1 MQAINVQSAQ
11 LVAQRMPVIL
21 QRIQPALE
29 DALKQAIGQEITAP
43 RLSSSPD
50 AQQLQGVRGW
60 FKRAVAVLLMVTL
73 TLSSTGQAIAQASN
87 LITGSNG
94 RPYTGYRA
102 DGTYVQAGRTDSSHH
117 QQVQD
122 YHLLQHQLQNPA
134 LWTTSAVALSS
145 STNPDFVQMTI
156 DQMMAAIAPTGTY
169 APGEAEPGG
178 LYLGRLYLNIN
189 NPYLAGAGVLS
200 APPADAPES
209 GATPPTGPLID
220 NYQHYALALAYA
232 QSKAGGG
239 ASGDEPTGG
248 WQSSVDG
255 QYVGKSHEDS
265 ANSLKGKAFNDFI
278 GKAVFQGAQDPLGG
292 ATAFFLIQGEQAKTH
307 LSHLQQQQGGQLG
320 SPILYTQQT
329 LGLGQSPSG
338 CGGRDSAPCPDL
350 VQNFFNNVGSGPAPS
365 EDERS
370 TTLARFG
377 LKEQDFVLGYIRGD
391 GLAHDFE
398 DGLGNLHFK
407 NVGQSEEKLGEQL
420 RQGAQQHWLG
430 QQAAGAIDFGA
441 FKADREL
448 FLQGVNPYGYVNKAD
463 HWLLN
468 GLRNGSIQPGHPDY
482 ERARALAEQGFRSA
496 YAAQVEYGFRPTFT
510 KEGAAYQAN
519 KLELNTYSDSQF
531 FEDGLYLYKNISQH
545 DRELLDGLRHGL
557 IKPGDALYNEARALA
572 EARYR
577 AAFQKALEPP
587 KKSDPIKQL
596 VAVVVAVVAAWVI
609 GPMVTQWAAGF
620 VPGATATVGAG
631 ASASSVLAGTMG
643 TTATVGSVVATG
655 IGSTVAG
662 MASAAI
668 NTTIVTGDLGKGLD
682 AAGKAL
688 TSGVVSTA
696 INALVPGLGITSEI
710 ATKAINTAAIA
721 AGTTAA
727 YGGSFGDN
735 LLQAAI
741 NAGTDAVAESA
752 ANWIGSTFAE
762 GSLGNYAAHAALG
775 CAAGAARGDSSEG
788 CGAGAAGAVV
798 GNWAGQQVHQNLNS
812 NDPNTLLVAAAGL
825 DGQSFNSVGALAS
838 NLAGGFAGALV
849 GGSSGNTQGNFFN
862 GGAAGQNAF
871 ENNYLNHVQLSQRD
885 KELAACTSDQCR
897 QDVRAR
903 WNAVSEEQQSST
915 RENIASSGTAERER
929 VQDQLASDM
938 QGLVGRRSE
947 LQAEL
952 DSATNAQQRA
962 QLSQQIS
969 ETDNHIRQV
978 ANLGKDNLELLYQ
991 ATGNLDYRRAS
1002 ANLNAATNGNELA
1015 DALMAGAAIMGGGK
1029 GSAAAGGSGKAPAA
1043 GSANHLPKLPNN
1055 GVDYEKI
1062 STAGKGQ
1069 SATPRDLNEQVVF
1082 NNVIGNPASGKPL
1095 PGLNSDPRFQSSDG
1109 FQKMEVTHKLP
1120 DGSNITVHYQYHSG
1134 TNRAYD
1140 VKIVTPQRAPPAL
1153 QPGASI
1159 AGE

>member
-1 MQAINVQSAQ
+1 M
-11 LVAQRMPVIL
+11 
-21 QRIQPALE
+21 
-29 DALKQAIGQEITAP
+29 
-43 RLSSSPD
+43 
-50 AQQLQGVRGW
+50 RGW
-60 FKRAVAVLLMVTL
+60 FKRAVAALLMVTL

-94 RPYTGYRA
+94 RPFTGYRA
-102 DGTYVQAGRTDSSHH
+102 DGTYVQAGRTDSSYH

-278 GKAVFQGAQDPLGG
+278 GKAAFQGAQDPLGG

-350 VQNFFNNVGSGPAPS
+350 VQNFFNNVGSAPAPT

-407 NVGQSEEKLGEQL
+407 NVGQNTEKLGEQL

-441 FKADREL
+441 FKEDREL

-510 KEGAAYQAN
+510 KEGAAYQAS

-668 NTTIVTGDLGKGLD
+668 NTTIITGDLGKGLD

-775 CAAGAARGDSSEG
+775 CAAGAARGGSSEG

-812 NDPNTLLVAAAGL
+812 NDPNALLVAAAGL

-871 ENNYLNHVQLSQRD
+871 ENNYLKHIEREALKKAEKSCLLNGSSSACATAFALQEKDALSDRLLANATATCQGAECNDVVNFINQERAA
-885 KELAACTSDQCR
+885 LGCPPVAACPDAAHLDQYR
-897 QDVRAR
+897 NVALTK
-903 WNAVSEEQQSST
+903 A
-915 RENIASSGTAERER
+915 
-929 VQDQLASDM
+929 
-938 QGLVGRRSE
+938 QGLEGVYPE
-947 LQAEL
+947 AWLL
-952 DSATNAQQRA
+952 DAKAA
-962 QLSQQIS
+962 L
-969 ETDNHIRQV
+969 DLAKWGVKVV
-978 ANLGKDNLELLYQ
+978 AG
-991 ATGNLDYRRAS
+991 
-1002 ANLNAATNGNELA
+1002 
-1015 DALMAGAAIMGGGK
+1015 
-1029 GSAAAGGSGKAPAA
+1029 
-1043 GSANHLPKLPNN
+1043 
-1055 GVDYEKI
+1055 
-1062 STAGKGQ
+1062 
-1069 SATPRDLNEQVVF
+1069 
-1082 NNVIGNPASGKPL
+1082 ASGKNSLEALQALSRTSGDDVAKASNNFYRDDFQQYDKFRSPNSTQAGGEWDWSTQAPNGGAV
-1095 PGLNSDPRFQSSDG
+1095 PGTSKAIKIEPGQVLDRYGSRGGTYLSPVNTPYEQRSLAPGAKGNGYERY
-1109 FQKMEVTHKLP
+1109 EVTKPFNVVRSEVAPAMGQPGGGIQYQIVQP
-1120 DGSNITVHYQYHSG
+1120 DGLRVRVDVQYLIDKGYLSPL
-1134 TNRAYD
+1134 D
-1140 VKIVTPQRAPPAL
+1140 
-1153 QPGASI
+1153 
-1159 AGE
+1159 

>member
-1 MQAINVQSAQ
+1 MQAPFTRAV
-11 LVAQRMPVIL
+11 P
-21 QRIQPALE
+21 QPP
-29 DALKQAIGQEITAP
+29 DPGQEITAP

-60 FKRAVAVLLMVTL
+60 FKRAVAALLMVTL

-94 RPYTGYRA
+94 RPFTGYRA

-430 QQAAGAIDFGA
+430 QQAAGAIDFSQ
-441 FKADREL
+441 FKEDREL

-496 YAAQVEYGFRPTFT
+496 YAAQVEYDFRPTFT

-519 KLELNTYSDSQF
+519 KLELDTYSDSQF

-587 KKSDPIKQL
+587 KKSDPFKQL
-596 VAVVVAVVAAWVI
+596 VGLVVAAVAVFMAQ
-609 GPMVTQWAAGF
+609 PY
-620 VPGATATVGAG
+620 
-631 ASASSVLAGTMG
+631 LAGW
-643 TTATVGSVVATG
+643 ATG
-655 IGSTVAG
+655 IGGAVGTTSVIAVN
-662 MASAAI
+662 AIEAAI
-668 NTTIVTGDLGKGLD
+668 SGAIASSISTTIITGDIGKGLE
-682 AAGKAL
+682 AGFKGAVNGAMSAGL
-688 TSGVVSTA
+688 YGVIGGADIGKVLANSVSQT
-696 INALVPGLGITSEI
+696 VV
-710 ATKAINTAAIA
+710 
-721 AGTTAA
+721 
-727 YGGSFGDN
+727 YGGDFGDN
-735 LLQAAI
+735 LLTNAV
-741 NAGTDAVAESA
+741 NAGVDIVAKDAADF
-752 ANWIGSTFAE
+752 IGDKFAE
-762 GSLGNYAAHAALG
+762 GSFGNYAAHAALG
-775 CAAGAARGDSSEG
+775 CVSGAVRSGSGDG

-798 GNWAGQQVHQNLNS
+798 GNWVGQQVKAELSTKDSNL
-812 NDPNTLLVAAAGL
+812 LLAAIGSGHTAAETGVFFANLGGGTAAALLG
-825 DGQSFNSVGALAS
+825 DKSNVQVDFNI
-838 NLAGGFAGALV
+838 
-849 GGSSGNTQGNFFN
+849 GGS
-862 GGAAGQNAF
+862 AGQNAF
-871 ENNYLNHVQLSQRD
+871 ENNYLKHIEREALKDAEKNCLLNGSSSACATALALKEKDALSDRLLANATATCQGAECNDVVNFINQERAALGCPLVAACSDAAHLDQYRNVALTKAQGLEGVYPEAWVLDAKAALDVAKWGVKVVAGASGKSSLEALQALSRTSGEDVAKVSNNFYRD
-885 KELAACTSDQCR
+885 SSSINLYDDRVRQLAAE
-897 QDVRAR
+897 A
-903 WNAVSEEQQSST
+903 
-915 RENIASSGTAERER
+915 
-929 VQDQLASDM
+929 
-938 QGLVGRRSE
+938 
-947 LQAEL
+947 
-952 DSATNAQQRA
+952 
-962 QLSQQIS
+962 
-969 ETDNHIRQV
+969 
-978 ANLGKDNLELLYQ
+978 ANNVDAKIVVLGKY
-991 ATGNLDYRRAS
+991 
-1002 ANLNAATNGNELA
+1002 
-1015 DALMAGAAIMGGGK
+1015 I
-1029 GSAAAGGSGKAPAA
+1029 
-1043 GSANHLPKLPNN
+1043 PN
-1055 GVDYEKI
+1055 
-1062 STAGKGQ
+1062 
-1069 SATPRDLNEQVVF
+1069 
-1082 NNVIGNPASGKPL
+1082 NPASYEQVARAQGATFFEL
-1095 PGLNSDPRFQSSDG
+1095 PGRTWDDAVNQLGRDNVWQVNKRFLDNQIEQGKSFVFTANPSALNAGYFTKLEYEYLLSKGYSVIPSSG
-1109 FQKMEVTHKLP
+1109 GL
-1120 DGSNITVHYQYHSG
+1120 YH
-1134 TNRAYD
+1134 A
-1140 VKIVTPQRAPPAL
+1140 IPAK
-1153 QPGASI
+1153 
-1159 AGE
+1159 